1 MKKMRPYFT
10 GVCLIPIVAAMS
22 GASIRPSAAQ
32 ETPPDILAIQ
42 IRSQGFACEKPL
54 SAARDPKLSRPDQ
67 AVWTLKCKNIAYR
80 VHLNPGMAARV
91 QRLP

>member
-1 MKKMRPYFT
+1 MKTYPHCRSALLPLAIA
-10 GVCLIPIVAAMS
+10 VVS
-22 GASIRPSAAQ
+22 GINTLPAIAQ

-67 AVWTLKCKNIAYR
+67 AVWTLKCKDISYR

>member
-1 MKKMRPYFT
+1 MKTSPCCRSAFLP
-10 GVCLIPIVAAMS
+10 LAVALMS
-22 GASIRPSAAQ
+22 GSNALPSAAQ

-54 SAARDPKLSRPDQ
+54 SAARDPKMSRPDQ
-67 AVWTLKCKNIAYR
+67 AVWTLKCKDTRYR